1 VFRYEVAKP
10 ESHYTVNSP
19 GPKRDTQFIA
29 PYHGEVGIDPA
40 DGSILRLT
48 MVADLSPNDRVAKA
62 DVLMNYGPV
71 QIGGATY
78 ICPLNSVALTLVHE
92 VRVNSNSYTDD
103 EEQLGPLQTLVNDVV
118 FRNYHL
124 FRAEIRI
131 LTDDSSGPNGSS
143 PPAPPPAAPNR

>member
-1 VFRYEVAKP
+1 
-10 ESHYTVNSP
+10 
-19 GPKRDTQFIA
+19 
-29 PYHGEVGIDPA
+29 
-40 DGSILRLT
+40 
-48 MVADLSPNDRVAKA
+48 
-62 DVLMNYGPV
+62 
-71 QIGGATY
+71 
-78 ICPLNSVALTLVHE
+78 LNSVALTLVHE

-103 EEQLGPLQTLVNDVV
+103 EEQWGPLQTLVNDVV